1 MFLTGFPKQLDY
13 NSIVADLTN
22 LKHVKYIHDLHIWT
36 LTTDT
41 YVLAVHLVTG
51 SDFFKST

>member
-1 MFLTGFPKQLDY
+1 MYLTGFPKQLDY

-51 SDFFKST
+51 EII